1 ERTPDKGEVDSS
13 SLSRPTIDLGA
24 VAQLGE
30 HLLCKQG
37 VTGSIPV
44 SSTKTAAVSD
54 KQLAI
59 SFRPVWLNAECCC
72 PMLGVRLATV
82 FIVLNGSYVEAF
94 WRRTSDRRSRA
105 KQIQSRCDIALQ
117 GKVHMH
123 RLLQ

>member
-1 ERTPDKGEVDSS
+1 MQITQSQIAKSQNV
-13 SLSRPTIDLGA
+13 LGA

-105 KQIQSRCDIALQ
+105 K
-117 GKVHMH
+117 
-123 RLLQ
+123 